1 MSKDK
6 EEVDVEKEMERISRK
21 TRAEIMKTENRFES
35 RLNQLDSDIDKLFKS
50 KESLFDDSK
59 EVTTKYLTTDYT
71 ESSLERYRKKL
82 NKI

>member
-6 EEVDVEKEMERISRK
+6 EEVDVEKEIERISRK
-21 TRAEIMKTENRFES
+21 TRVEIMKTENRFES

-50 KESLFDDSK
+50 KESIFDDSK
-59 EVTTKYLTTDYT
+59 EVTTEYITTDYT

>member
-1 MSKDK
+1 MSKEDI
-6 EEVDVEKEMERISRK
+6 DVEKEIERISRK
-21 TRAEIMKTENRFES
+21 TCVNIMKSENHFES
-35 RLNQLDSDIDKLFKS
+35 RLNQLDEDIDKLVKS
-50 KESLFDDSK
+50 KEKFFDESK